1 MVCRAPDFETHQHTH
16 VLPSPSQWKMSKKIL
31 KDMYMYDDIWLYHPS
46 TPPREHSHETGQA
59 KILQKDR
66 LPGSN
71 SRWTTKKS
79 IFVQNTANTK
89 DKILLMLNSRRS
101 K

>member
-1 MVCRAPDFETHQHTH
+1 MMIYDCITQAP
-16 VLPSPSQWKMSKKIL
+16 
-31 KDMYMYDDIWLYHPS
+31 
-46 TPPREHSHETGQA
+46 PPREHSHETGQA